1 MTGTLTVIPRI
12 FLFFSFANKKNRDFG
27 SMSKYW
33 LDQKQDDVSEWNNMS
48 TIMYQWIVV
57 SMKYKNSTK
66 CVRVSELLLF
76 NAKWAI
82 FQLYHGE
89 NKLHF
94 NEMMMTNMVSWIFIV
109 LAHWINTQW
118 FVGRHVAPL
127 GHITCIPIQS
137 VYALT
142 RYRRWCCVLI

>member
-66 CVRVSELLLF
+66 CVRVSELLY
-76 NAKWAI
+76 I
-82 FQLYHGE
+82 
-89 NKLHF
+89 
-94 NEMMMTNMVSWIFIV
+94 IIV
-109 LAHWINTQW
+109 
-118 FVGRHVAPL
+118 
-127 GHITCIPIQS
+127 
-137 VYALT
+137 
-142 RYRRWCCVLI
+142 

>member
-1 MTGTLTVIPRI
+1 
-12 FLFFSFANKKNRDFG
+12 
-27 SMSKYW
+27 
-33 LDQKQDDVSEWNNMS
+33 LDRKQDDVSEWSNMS
-48 TIMYQWIVV
+48 TIYQWIVV

-94 NEMMMTNMVSWIFIV
+94 NEMMMTNCSRPTW
-109 LAHWINTQW
+109 
-118 FVGRHVAPL
+118 
-127 GHITCIPIQS
+127 
-137 VYALT
+137 
-142 RYRRWCCVLI
+142 